1 MKHSEEQLFKA
12 VDEILFY
19 LWDPLDCKEIP
30 AARDEYRSYVPKVLD
45 YLTSDNNEEKI
56 AKYLAGLEINSMGRS
71 VASQNSIEIARIL
84 IEAKD
89 WCFG

>member
-45 YLTSDNNEEKI
+45 YLTSDNNEEK
-56 AKYLAGLEINSMGRS
+56 NSKVPRWFRDKFNGKKCRFTKF
-71 VASQNSIEIARIL
+71 N
-84 IEAKD
+84 
-89 WCFG
+89 